1 MLVKD
6 EVLRML
12 LGHKGSTV
20 SGQEIADM
28 LSCSRMAVSKAV
40 SQQEK
45 PVSSTSTA
53 IAVQTPEESPEGGG
67 VGEPQTTPEPT
78 MTPVAEVEPSQ
89 EEVTP
94 AQEESVQPQTETK
107 ELAYGAIPFELAA
120 GTEKWWYID
129 STDSAYWAVQEN
141 INAIR
146 AEVGLPALTM
156 DDSLSAAASARC
168 ESFVAGGAFDH
179 SGMTTTGEI
188 LAAGPLRSA
197 SEVCQAW
204 KDSPDHYA
212 NIVNENVSSMGVSC
226 WFCDTDQ
233 GQYTYWAVTFG

>member
-1 MLVKD
+1 MFKILAAWALVLCM
-6 EVLRML
+6 V
-12 LGHKGSTV
+12 GCGGTAGSSQGAESSTP
-20 SGQEIADM
+20 QPEA
-28 LSCSRMAVSKAV
+28 AVSTPAPT
-40 SQQEK
+40 QE
-45 PVSSTSTA
+45 PEETSAPEAT
-53 IAVQTPEESPEGGG
+53 QTPARAEEPD
-67 VGEPQTTPEPT
+67 Q
-78 MTPVAEVEPSQ
+78 A
-89 EEVTP
+89 EVTP
-94 AQEESVQPQTETK
+94 NQEESVQTQTETK
-107 ELAYGAIPFELAA
+107 ELAYGAIPFDLAS

-179 SGMTTTGEI
+179 SGMTTSGEI

-212 NIVNENVSSMGVSC
+212 NIVNPDFTAMGVSC
-226 WFCDTDQ
+226 WFCDTAQ
-233 GQYTYWAVTFG
+233 GQYTYWAVTLG

>member
-1 MLVKD
+1 MKKILALVLLF
-6 EVLRML
+6 VL
-12 LGHKGSTV
+12 
-20 SGQEIADM
+20 
-28 LSCSRMAVSKAV
+28 MAGCAQAAGTQQVKEAASKAV

-45 PVSSTSTA
+45 PVSSASTA
-53 IAVQTPEESPEGGG
+53 SAVQNQEESPEGEE
-67 VGEPQTTPEPT
+67 VGEPQTIPQPT
-78 MTPVAEVEPSQ
+78 MTPMSEAEPSQ
-89 EEVTP
+89 KEVAT
-94 AQEESVQPQTETK
+94 AQEETVQSQTETK
-107 ELAYGAIPFELAA
+107 ELAYGGIPFDLAA

-129 STDSAYWAVQEN
+129 STDSAYWAVQDN
-141 INAIR
+141 LNLIR

-156 DDSLSAAASARC
+156 DSSLSAAASARC
-168 ESFVAGGAFDH
+168 ESFVAGGSFDH
-179 SGMTTTGEI
+179 SGMTTAGEI

-212 NIVNENVSSMGVSC
+212 NITNPNFTTMGVSC

>member
-1 MLVKD
+1 MFKILAAGALVLCMVGCGGTAD
-6 EVLRML
+6 SSQVMES
-12 LGHKGSTV
+12 STP
-20 SGQEIADM
+20 QPET
-28 LSCSRMAVSKAV
+28 AVSTPAPT
-40 SQQEK
+40 QE
-45 PVSSTSTA
+45 PEETPALEAT
-53 IAVQTPEESPEGGG
+53 QTPAQAKE
-67 VGEPQTTPEPT
+67 T
-78 MTPVAEVEPSQ
+78 PSQ
-89 EEVTP
+89 EES
-94 AQEESVQPQTETK
+94 AQTQAAAET
-107 ELAYGAIPFELAA
+107 AYGAIPFELAA

-141 INAIR
+141 INSIR

-168 ESFVAGGAFDH
+168 ENFVAGGAFDH

-204 KDSPDHYA
+204 KDSSDHYA
-212 NIVNENVSSMGVSC
+212 NIVNENVTSMGVSC
-226 WFCDTDQ
+226 WFCETDQ

>member
-1 MLVKD
+1 MFKILAAWALVLCM
-6 EVLRML
+6 V
-12 LGHKGSTV
+12 GCGGTAGSSQGAESSTP
-20 SGQEIADM
+20 QPE
-28 LSCSRMAVSKAV
+28 AVSTPAPT
-40 SQQEK
+40 QE
-45 PVSSTSTA
+45 PEETPAPEAT
-53 IAVQTPEESPEGGG
+53 QTPAQAEEPDQVEG
-67 VGEPQTTPEPT
+67 
-78 MTPVAEVEPSQ
+78 
-89 EEVTP
+89 TP
-94 AQEESVQPQTETK
+94 AQEESVQTQTETK
-107 ELAYGAIPFELAA
+107 ELAYGAIPFDLAA
-120 GTEKWWYID
+120 ETGTWWSID

-168 ESFVAGGAFDH
+168 ESFVAGGAFNH
-179 SGMTTTGEI
+179 SGMTTSSEI

-212 NIVNENVSSMGVSC
+212 NITNPNFTTMGVSC

>member
-1 MLVKD
+1 MFKILAAWALVLCM
-6 EVLRML
+6 V
-12 LGHKGSTV
+12 GCGGPAGSSQGAESSTP
-20 SGQEIADM
+20 QPE
-28 LSCSRMAVSKAV
+28 AVSTPAPT
-40 SQQEK
+40 QG
-45 PVSSTSTA
+45 
-53 IAVQTPEESPEGGG
+53 PEETPAPEAT
-67 VGEPQTTPEPT
+67 Q
-78 MTPVAEVEPSQ
+78 
-89 EEVTP
+89 TP
-94 AQEESVQPQTETK
+94 AQAEEPDQAEGTPAQDESVQTQTETETETK
-107 ELAYGAIPFELAA
+107 ELAYGAIPFDLAA
-120 GTEKWWYID
+120 ETGTWWSID

-179 SGMTTTGEI
+179 SGMTTSSEI

-197 SEVCQAW
+197 SEVCKAW

-212 NIVNENVSSMGVSC
+212 NITNPNFTTMGVSC

>member
-1 MLVKD
+1 MFKILAAWALVLCM
-6 EVLRML
+6 V
-12 LGHKGSTV
+12 GCGGTAGSSQGAESSTP
-20 SGQEIADM
+20 QPET
-28 LSCSRMAVSKAV
+28 AVS
-40 SQQEK
+40 
-45 PVSSTSTA
+45 
-53 IAVQTPEESPEGGG
+53 
-67 VGEPQTTPEPT
+67 
-78 MTPVAEVEPSQ
+78 TPVTNQ
-89 EEVTP
+89 ELEETPAPEDTQTP
-94 AQEESVQPQTETK
+94 AQAEETDGILAQEEAVQPQTETQ
-107 ELAYGAIPFELAA
+107 ELAYGYIPFDLAA

-141 INAIR
+141 INSIR

-168 ESFVAGGAFDH
+168 ENFVAGGAFDH

-204 KDSPDHYA
+204 KDSSDHYA
-212 NIVNENVSSMGVSC
+212 NIVNENVTSMGVSC
-226 WFCDTDQ
+226 WFCETDQ

>member
-1 MLVKD
+1 MFKILAAWALVLCM
-6 EVLRML
+6 V
-12 LGHKGSTV
+12 GCGGPAGSSQGAESSTP
-20 SGQEIADM
+20 QPE
-28 LSCSRMAVSKAV
+28 AVSTPAPT
-40 SQQEK
+40 QG
-45 PVSSTSTA
+45 
-53 IAVQTPEESPEGGG
+53 PEETPAPEAT
-67 VGEPQTTPEPT
+67 Q
-78 MTPVAEVEPSQ
+78 
-89 EEVTP
+89 TP
-94 AQEESVQPQTETK
+94 AQAEEPDQAEGTPAQDESVQTQTETETK
-107 ELAYGAIPFELAA
+107 ELAYGAIPFDLAA
-120 GTEKWWYID
+120 ETGTWWSID

-146 AEVGLPALTM
+146 AEVGLSALTM

-179 SGMTTTGEI
+179 SGMTTSSEI

-212 NIVNENVSSMGVSC
+212 NITNPNFTTMGVSC